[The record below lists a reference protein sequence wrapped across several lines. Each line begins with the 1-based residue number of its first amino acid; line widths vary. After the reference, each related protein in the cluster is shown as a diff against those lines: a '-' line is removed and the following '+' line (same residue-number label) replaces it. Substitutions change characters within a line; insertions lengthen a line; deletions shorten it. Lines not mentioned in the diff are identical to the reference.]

1 MKTKIITISAI
12 ALIIITVATAALMML
27 RPQTATAGASTPRVY
42 TVLVHDQSIPTEI
55 SVSHAWEADH
65 EYARTNATMARTPS
79 KGDAINLS
87 VSAYV
92 ITGLVMPTGITGL
105 TTPSI
110 KGMSVSGTW
119 SGSPIV
125 ITLANRTTLTLI
137 PTGEGV
143 ALTVKEA

>member
-1 MKTKIITISAI
+1 MKTKT
-12 ALIIITVATAALMML
+12 TTNDTTNGFN
-27 RPQTATAGASTPRVY
+27 QQ
-42 TVLVHDQSIPTEI
+42 HD
-55 SVSHAWEADH
+55 
-65 EYARTNATMARTPS
+65 YARTNATMARTPS

-125 ITLANRTTLTLI
+125 ITLANRTTLTLT